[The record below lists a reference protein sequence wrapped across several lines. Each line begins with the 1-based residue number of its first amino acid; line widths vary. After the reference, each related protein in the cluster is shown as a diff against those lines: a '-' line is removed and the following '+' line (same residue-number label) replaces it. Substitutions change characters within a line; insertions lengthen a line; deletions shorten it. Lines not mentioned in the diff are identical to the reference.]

1 MRLFVCSLLQSAN
14 QDFYDRRV
22 ADLVGATGGR
32 LRPIPQGSAHITY
45 AFLGETDPTLVGAI
59 RAAVESVAA
68 HYTSTAIRL
77 GPAAILFA
85 RSEPRLVCTHVIH
98 GAAPLR
104 QLTADIAVGLESAR
118 PGTSLAP
125 ARSPHVTLARFRR
138 GAGPAD
144 ARVVL
149 AALAAADP
157 ASATREET
165 IAFVQVVSSTIGRE
179 GPVYTVLADV
189 PMGGR

>member
-1 MRLFVCSLLQSAN
+1 MRLFVCSLLQAEN

-22 ADLVGATGGR
+22 ADLVGVTGGR
-32 LRPIPQGSAHITY
+32 LRPAPRGSAHVTY
-45 AFLGETDPTLVGAI
+45 AFLGETDAAFLDGI
-59 RAAVESVAA
+59 RAAVGSVGAFYG
-68 HYTSTAIRL
+68 HIPIRL
-77 GPAAILFA
+77 GPPAILFA
-85 RSEPRLVCTHVIH
+85 RSEPRLVCAHVIH

-104 QLTADIAVGLESAR
+104 QLTVDIAMSLESIR
-118 PGTSLAP
+118 SGTSLAP
-125 ARSPHVTLARFRR
+125 ARSPHVTLARFGR
-138 GAGPAD
+138 GAGPED

-149 AALAAADP
+149 AALAAGDP

-165 IAFVQVVSSTIGRE
+165 IASVQVVLSTIGRE